1 MSRDLDSL
9 RDMVLAAR
17 RVLRYVENISQQDFE
32 QDLEKQDSV
41 IYRILILGE
50 ASKRISSDF
59 REEHS
64 NIPWRQ
70 VAGMRNILVHEY
82 DQIDLEVLWDVTQ
95 KSIPDLLKK
104 LNLLLEQGNQ

>member
-1 MSRDLDSL
+1 
-9 RDMVLAAR
+9 MVLAAR